1 MDFTS
6 PCDYFNPTLISNLMK
21 NLSRISEGEQNKLN
35 ITFFS
40 LFKTIIPILMDFT

>member
-6 PCDYFNPTLISNLMK
+6 PSDYFNPTLISNLMK

-35 ITFFS
+35 IIFQTNFS
-40 LFKTIIPILMDFT
+40 YFKEFIPKM